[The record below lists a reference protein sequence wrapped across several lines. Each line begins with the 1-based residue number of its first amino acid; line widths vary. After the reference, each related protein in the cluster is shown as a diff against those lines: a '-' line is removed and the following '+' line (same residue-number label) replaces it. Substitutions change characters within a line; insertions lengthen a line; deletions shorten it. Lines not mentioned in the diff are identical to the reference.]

1 MTQEHKFGFGF
12 GFDFESKSDSKN
24 EVPPARETG
33 RNFND
38 QGILYKVQSVKP

>member
-33 RNFND
+33 RNFENGND
-38 QGILYKVQSVKP
+38 HKERNVKQ

>member
-24 EVPPARETG
+24 EVPSPAGRR
-33 RNFND
+33 RNFENGND
-38 QGILYKVQSVKP
+38 HKERNVKQ